1 MTPGI
6 KEVAGEMQIRLW
18 ERRVLGPAAGAVA
31 AVPRNFAP
39 TPGDTVHFSKRPSE
53 PPAPK
58 SRVISAEIK
67 RIQEALSPDLLSPDW
82 RVKNEGSGNPLV
94 GHCYVAAE
102 ALFHRLGGR
111 EAGWQSF
118 MLNHALWPQ
127 GCDEGETHWFL
138 KHRSGVVA
146 DPTAGQYEGQPIA
159 YDRGR
164 ACGFLTKEPSR
175 RASVV
180 LERIAAAHP

>member
-1 MTPGI
+1 
-6 KEVAGEMQIRLW
+6 MQIRLR
-18 ERRVLGPAAGAVA
+18 ERRVFGPVELKTGAVA
-31 AVPRNFAP
+31 AVPRRFDLP
-39 TPGDTVHFSKRPSE
+39 TGDTVHFSKSPAQ

-58 SRVISAEIK
+58 SRTVRSEIRRVQK
-67 RIQEALSPDLLSPDW
+67 ALGPELLSPDW
-82 RVKNEGSGNPLV
+82 RAKNLVSGNPLV

-138 KHRSGVVA
+138 KHRSGMVA

-159 YDRGR
+159 YEQGR
-164 ACGFLTKEPSR
+164 ACGFLTKQPSR
-175 RASVV
+175 RAAVV
-180 LERIAAAHP
+180 LERIAAAPS